1 MFTIDFYYW
10 NYQCP
15 YNLEIINMLT
25 ALKDSSAYV
34 ITLND
39 ISSDISTAQ
48 KFNMYSPTLLV
59 FNKTLRWNGPIS
71 LDVIHSIAQGNTPE
85 RRPYKIPLS
94 SNEFKGSLKLLTE
107 DTVYE
112 TCTCCSP
119 RCDRNICSGKASFIK
134 SIKNKYS
141 LPHLGILNFSD
152 KACVGGAEFIPSLEV
167 PYAIPKGEDIAFLT
181 CSYTSD
187 DVWDYRSEPLRLLEA
202 SLPDL
207 GFSKLVAIA
216 SEEVLF
222 PNGTLEWFIDRGYE
236 DLGLVYCEERDSAFM
251 HIVEKQL

>member
-10 NYQCP
+10 NNQCP
-15 YNLEIINMLT
+15 YNFEIINILT
-25 ALKDSSAYV
+25 SLKNSTDYS

-39 ISSDISTAQ
+39 ISEDAPIAQ
-48 KFNMYSPTLLV
+48 KLNMYSPTLLV
-59 FNKTLRWNGPIS
+59 FNKTLRWNGPIR
-71 LDVIHSIAQGNTPE
+71 LDDIHSIAEGKIPE
-85 RRPYKIPLS
+85 KRPYKLALS
-94 SNEFKGSLKLLTE
+94 SKDFSGTLKFLTE

-119 RCDRNICSGKASFIK
+119 GCDKTICSGKASWIK
-134 SIKNKYS
+134 SIKDKYN
-141 LPHLGILNFSD
+141 LPHLGFLNFSGNIC
-152 KACVGGAEFIPSLEV
+152 AGGAEFVPSLEV
-167 PYAIPKGEDIAFLT
+167 PYAVPKDEHTAFLT
-181 CSYTSD
+181 CSYLSD
-187 DVWDYRSEPLRLLEA
+187 NIWDYRSKPLRSLEA

-222 PNGTLEWFIDRGYE
+222 PNGTLEWFVSRGYK
-236 DLGLVYCEERDSAFM
+236 DSGKVFCEERDSASM